1 MRWCAFTIHTFEC
14 GEQSS
19 VPERADRLTGT
30 GRRRPDAHAALPD
43 PRRRRRDPQR
53 VVVPGVRA
61 RPPQGTDR
69 HPDRWPRP
77 VAGGGGRAGGAYAL
91 VRRKELI
98 AIQIG
103 GRGQW
108 RVEVDELERFIQR
121 KYAEARAGTVPAEE
135 PSADAEGSSG
145 EGSSGEVSSGE
156 ASGDRA
162 SSGGA
167 SRS

>member
-1 MRWCAFTIHTFEC
+1 MPMQRF
-14 GEQSS
+14 
-19 VPERADRLTGT
+19 LTL
-30 GRRRPDAHAALPD
+30 DD
-43 PRRRRRDPQR
+43 
-53 VVVPGVRA
+53 
-61 RPPQGTDR
+61 
-69 HPDRWPRP
+69 
-77 VAGGGGRAGGAYAL
+77 VAEILNVSWSQAYAL

-145 EGSSGEVSSGE
+145 EVPGGEGSSGE

>member
-1 MRWCAFTIHTFEC
+1 MRMQRFLTL
-14 GEQSS
+14 
-19 VPERADRLTGT
+19 AD
-30 GRRRPDAHAALPD
+30 
-43 PRRRRRDPQR
+43 
-53 VVVPGVRA
+53 
-61 RPPQGTDR
+61 
-69 HPDRWPRP
+69 
-77 VAGGGGRAGGAYAL
+77 VAEILNVSWSQAYAL
-91 VRRKELI
+91 VRRKALF

-108 RVEVDELERFIQR
+108 RGEVDELERFIQR